1 MSLWIAISSMQE
13 EAASLLLDASSVVR
27 DDSLSSYL
35 WVLGSSIGL
44 VRTFVVGSG
53 RSLEGIKGACV
64 VLFLYC
70 AKRYSLVSENCSIWI
85 MGLVA
90 RFSFECLFIFI
101 CLSIPREII
110 GSRSSRHGSIT
121 LFHELRAWSIDLTLH
136 LRICLLQNNQ
146 FMCMVLW
153 RSAWMDRSSETHY
166 LSKCVCCCGGG
177 LDHGTLYST
186 SAGASS

>member
-70 AKRYSLVSENCSIWI
+70 AKRYSLVSENCSIW
-85 MGLVA
+85 
-90 RFSFECLFIFI
+90 F
-101 CLSIPREII
+101 II
-110 GSRSSRHGSIT
+110 GV
-121 LFHELRAWSIDLTLH
+121 ELWH
-136 LRICLLQNNQ
+136 
-146 FMCMVLW
+146 
-153 RSAWMDRSSETHY
+153 
-166 LSKCVCCCGGG
+166 CGFVMFIYFYVP
-177 LDHGTLYST
+177 LYT
-186 SAGASS
+186 A